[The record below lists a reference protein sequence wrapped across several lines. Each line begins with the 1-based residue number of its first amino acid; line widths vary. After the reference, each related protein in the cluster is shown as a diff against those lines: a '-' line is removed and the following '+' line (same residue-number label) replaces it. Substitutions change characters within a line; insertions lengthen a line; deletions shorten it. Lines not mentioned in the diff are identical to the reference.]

1 MKDKCTIK
9 RLKKKLI
16 LKHFFF
22 KSFKFKFVPQL
33 RKDLTDCRPH
43 KKNAKPVLL
52 SQ

>member
-1 MKDKCTIK
+1 MYYQKAE
-9 RLKKKLI
+9 KKINPKT
-16 LKHFFF
+16 FFF

-52 SQ
+52 SK